1 MFGRQRSSRPDL
13 PARVLF
19 SVGVLVRLPCA
30 PERDLIVRES
40 SAFLNRRSLA
50 LTVVP
55 DLRRLLRNLT
65 DVDRMSAVNW
75 SNHFWSPKGKDRQ
88 EKRED

>member
-1 MFGRQRSSRPDL
+1 M
-13 PARVLF
+13 
-19 SVGVLVRLPCA
+19 
-30 PERDLIVRES
+30 REI

-50 LTVVP
+50 LRVVP

-75 SNHFWSPKGKDRQ
+75 SDHFWSPKGKDRH